1 MPRRMSNSRSP
12 PWNERTVEG
21 KTMARVLL
29 DPAERK
35 RRADLSKRN
44 WIAKNYDYNKIQ
56 KRALGAR
63 PAYLAIRRQR
73 YQDRKPLPKPTQAT
87 SANVPIANSG
97 PVRDPTPG
105 H

>member
-1 MPRRMSNSRSP
+1 M
-12 PWNERTVEG
+12 V
-21 KTMARVLL
+21 RVLL

-44 WIAKNYDYNKIQ
+44 WIARNYTYNMLQ

-73 YQDRKPLPKPTQAT
+73 YHARKAEAKGEANAAETKP
-87 SANVPIANSG
+87 
-97 PVRDPTPG
+97 
-105 H
+105 